1 MADLFARPPW
11 AYPAWM
17 SDRSAGH
24 AGPAVA
30 QPNPFVGREH
40 DLERLVAVYEAATA
54 GSPRIELIA
63 GEAGIGKT
71 RLVSELGAAVVDAG
85 GRVMIGGC
93 LDLADGGLPL
103 LPLAEA
109 LRGLA
114 RTTPWAELEQ
124 MLGPV
129 RPQLARLVPALGE
142 DGSASDEP
150 LATARMEEGVLAILG
165 RLAANR
171 PTLLV
176 FEDVHWI
183 DRASRDLVTF
193 LARNLAAEP
202 MLLVLTCRTED
213 VGTETDRWLAELA
226 RQPRVERLEIGR
238 LDRESVRGQMA
249 AILGSEPDPRSVD
262 RTWRRSDG
270 NPYFVEELA
279 TAGDDHPPPTL
290 AASVTGRLALLSPG
304 TREIVRIVAVG
315 GRSIDE
321 ELLVTV
327 ADRSA
332 AEVRGALHEAV
343 ERRVLLIDDD
353 GRIGFRHALVRE
365 VAAAEL
371 LPGERRELHE
381 RLASVLSVSSELAEP
396 SPAGAAA
403 ELAYHWEGAGRPDE
417 ALAAA
422 IDAGAAAA
430 RVAAWADADRQY
442 ERALRLAEAAQLP
455 ESIDRVELLR
465 RAAEAA
471 ELSGDFPRAQVLVDG
486 ALAVAEKTGERVALL
501 HARHGYLRWTQGDND
516 GSLAAYEQGLALLP
530 EEPPSAARARIL
542 GSLAGA
548 LLGLGRYEEG
558 RQAAS
563 DGVATAEAAGAKPEE
578 ARARNGLG
586 SILVALGDVEEG
598 IAQLEQ
604 SADLAAEAGPSDM
617 RVIGPY
623 NLAVNLAMA
632 GRLREAQDAAARGV
646 EAARTEGLQRRYGMD
661 LAALEGD
668 VLTRLGR
675 WDEAANVMDA
685 GLALDPSGRGTIYLA
700 TARGRLDALR
710 GDVVTAR
717 RWFSLADE
725 LAEGQIDADLAGY
738 LARARAET
746 ALVDGDAVTALEI
759 ARDGLAPLEGAD
771 DHFVRSPLLVLTIQ
785 AAAEVAE
792 GARATQSVAATN
804 PEVAPAIAELESQ
817 TASAPMVAALRAHA
831 VAEASRMEGE
841 SDPERWADAA
851 ARFAEIPDPFGVS
864 YARYRSAEAI
874 LRRDGIKADVGPL
887 LRDAAD
893 AAAALGAVPLYRSI
907 ETLARRARVPMDR
920 PEPGVPKPAPEGRPA
935 GLSGR
940 EIEVLRLVADGRSN
954 GEIGE
959 ALFIS
964 RKTAGVHV
972 THILDKLGVANR
984 VEAAMAAGRLGLLDD
999 PGEDQ

>member
-1 MADLFARPPW
+1 
-11 AYPAWM
+11 
-17 SDRSAGH
+17 
-24 AGPAVA
+24 
-30 QPNPFVGREH
+30 
-40 DLERLVAVYEAATA
+40 
-54 GSPRIELIA
+54 
-63 GEAGIGKT
+63 
-71 RLVSELGAAVVDAG
+71 
-85 GRVMIGGC
+85 
-93 LDLADGGLPL
+93 
-103 LPLAEA
+103 
-109 LRGLA
+109 
-114 RTTPWAELEQ
+114 

-129 RPQLARLVPALGE
+129 RPQLARLVPALGDVE
-142 DGSASDEP
+142 SGIEEP
-150 LATARMEEGVLAILG
+150 LAASRMEEGVLAILG
-165 RLAANR
+165 RLAAER
-171 PTLLV
+171 PTLLI

-202 MLLVLTCRTED
+202 MLLVLTARSED
-213 VGTETDRWLAELA
+213 LGTETDRWLAELT
-226 RQPRVERLEIGR
+226 RQPRVERLDLGR
-238 LDRESVRGQMA
+238 LDRDSVRAQLA
-249 AILGSEPDPRSVD
+249 AILGSDPDPHSVD

-290 AASVTGRLALLSPG
+290 AASVTGRLALLAPP

-321 ELLVTV
+321 ELLVAV
-327 ADRSA
+327 ADRPA
-332 AEVRGALHEAV
+332 TDVRDALREAV
-343 ERRVLLIDDD
+343 ERRVLLIGDD

-365 VAAAEL
+365 VAEEEL

-381 RLASVLSVSSELAEP
+381 RLASVLSERTELAEP

-403 ELAYHWEGAGRPDE
+403 ELAFHWEGAGRSSE
-417 ALAAA
+417 ALGAA
-422 IDAGAAAA
+422 IEAGAAAA

-442 ERALRLAEAAQLP
+442 ERALRLADATQLP
-455 ESIDRVELLR
+455 EVIDRVELLR

-471 ELSGDFPRAQVLVDG
+471 ELSGDLPRSQPLIDG
-486 ALAVAEKTGERVALL
+486 ALAVAEEKGERVALL

-516 GSLAAYEQGLALLP
+516 GSLAAYERGLALLP
-530 EEPPSAARARIL
+530 KKPPTAARARIL

-548 LLGLGRYEEG
+548 LLGLGRYDEG
-558 RQAAS
+558 RQVAS
-563 DGVATAEAAGAKPEE
+563 DGVACATAAGTKSEE
-578 ARARNGLG
+578 ARARNVLG

-598 IAQLEQ
+598 IAQLEL

-632 GRLREAQDAAARGV
+632 GRLREAQGAAARGV
-646 EAARTEGLQRRYGMD
+646 DAARTEGLQRRYGMD

-675 WDEAANVMDA
+675 WDEAAEAMDA
-685 GLALDPSGRGTIYLA
+685 GLALDPLGRGTIYLA

-710 GDVVTAR
+710 GDVETAR
-717 RWFSLADE
+717 RWFAVADE
-725 LAEGQIDADLAGY
+725 LAEGQIDADLAGF

-746 ALVDGDAVTALEI
+746 ALADGDAETALAI
-759 ARDGLAPLEGAD
+759 ASNGLIPLEGAD

-792 GARATQSVAATN
+792 ASRAAQGGAEPAA
-804 PEVAPAIAELESQ
+804 EVTTALAELESQ

-831 VAEASRMEGE
+831 VAEAGRMDGE

-851 ARFAEIPDPFGVS
+851 ARSAEIPDPFGVA

-874 LRRDGIKADVGPL
+874 LRRDGIKADVGAL

-893 AAAALGAVPLYRSI
+893 EAAALGALPLYRSI

-920 PEPGVPKPAPEGRPA
+920 PEPAKLAPERERRPG
-935 GLSGR
+935 GLSAR

-984 VEAAMAAGRLGLLDD
+984 VEAAMTAGRLGLLDD
-999 PGEDQ
+999 SVEDQ

>member
-1 MADLFARPPW
+1 VADLFVRLPW

-17 SDRSAGH
+17 TNRSAGH

-40 DLERLVAVYEAATA
+40 DLARLVAAYEAATA

-63 GEAGIGKT
+63 GEEGIGKT
-71 RLVSELGAAVVDAG
+71 RLVSELGSAVVAAG
-85 GRVMIGGC
+85 GRVMVGGC

-114 RTTPWAELEQ
+114 RSTPWPELEE

-142 DGSASDEP
+142 DGSATDEP

-165 RLAANR
+165 RLAADR

-193 LARNLAAEP
+193 LARNLATEP

-213 VGTETDRWLAELA
+213 VGTETDRWLTELA

-238 LDRESVRGQMA
+238 LNRESVRAQMV

-279 TAGDDHPPPTL
+279 TAGDDPPPPTL
-290 AASVTGRLALLSPG
+290 AASVTGRLALLSPR

-321 ELLVTV
+321 ELLVAV

-332 AEVRGALHEAV
+332 ADVRDALHEAV

-417 ALAAA
+417 ALEAA

-442 ERALRLAEAAQLP
+442 ERALRLADAAQLP
-455 ESIDRVELLR
+455 EGVDRVELLR

-486 ALAVAEKTGERVALL
+486 ALAAAEKTGERVALL
-501 HARHGYLRWTQGDND
+501 HARHGYLRWATTMAPWRRMSRASRCSPKSRRVPRGHASSDRSRVRSS
-516 GSLAAYEQGLALLP
+516 GSVATRR
-530 EEPPSAARARIL
+530 AARRHPMALPVPRLPARSRRRREHAT
-542 GSLAGA
+542 SLV
-548 LLGLGRYEEG
+548 R
-558 RQAAS
+558 S
-563 DGVATAEAAGAKPEE
+563 SWP
-578 ARARNGLG
+578 
-586 SILVALGDVEEG
+586 
-598 IAQLEQ
+598 
-604 SADLAAEAGPSDM
+604 
-617 RVIGPY
+617 
-623 NLAVNLAMA
+623 LAMSMRA
-632 GRLREAQDAAARGV
+632 SPSSSSLPTWRRRPV
-646 EAARTEGLQRRYGMD
+646 RRTC
-661 LAALEGD
+661 A
-668 VLTRLGR
+668 
-675 WDEAANVMDA
+675 
-685 GLALDPSGRGTIYLA
+685 S
-700 TARGRLDALR
+700 
-710 GDVVTAR
+710 
-717 RWFSLADE
+717 
-725 LAEGQIDADLAGY
+725 
-738 LARARAET
+738 
-746 ALVDGDAVTALEI
+746 
-759 ARDGLAPLEGAD
+759 
-771 DHFVRSPLLVLTIQ
+771 
-785 AAAEVAE
+785 
-792 GARATQSVAATN
+792 SVHTTW
-804 PEVAPAIAELESQ
+804 P
-817 TASAPMVAALRAHA
+817 
-831 VAEASRMEGE
+831 
-841 SDPERWADAA
+841 
-851 ARFAEIPDPFGVS
+851 
-864 YARYRSAEAI
+864 
-874 LRRDGIKADVGPL
+874 
-887 LRDAAD
+887 
-893 AAAALGAVPLYRSI
+893 
-907 ETLARRARVPMDR
+907 
-920 PEPGVPKPAPEGRPA
+920 
-935 GLSGR
+935 
-940 EIEVLRLVADGRSN
+940 
-954 GEIGE
+954 
-959 ALFIS
+959 
-964 RKTAGVHV
+964 
-972 THILDKLGVANR
+972 
-984 VEAAMAAGRLGLLDD
+984 
-999 PGEDQ
+999 

>member
-1 MADLFARPPW
+1 MADLFARLPW

-30 QPNPFVGREH
+30 QQHPFVGRDH
-40 DLERLVAVYEAATA
+40 DLERLVAVHEAATA
-54 GSPRIELIA
+54 GSPRIVLIA

-114 RTTPWAELEQ
+114 RTTPWAELEK

-129 RPQLARLVPALGE
+129 RPQLARLVPTLGE
-142 DGSASDEP
+142 DGSATDEP

-165 RLAANR
+165 RLAADR

-213 VGTETDRWLAELA
+213 VGTETDRWLTELA
-226 RQPRVERLEIGR
+226 RKPRVERLEIGR

-279 TAGDDHPPPTL
+279 TAGDGHPPPTL

-343 ERRVLLIDDD
+343 ERRVLLIDAD

-486 ALAVAEKTGERVALL
+486 ALAAAEKTGERVALL
-501 HARHGYLRWTQGDND
+501 HARHGYLRWAQGDND

-530 EEPPSAARARIL
+530 EEPPSAARRASSDRSRVRSS
-542 GSLAGA
+542 GS
-548 LLGLGRYEEG
+548 
-558 RQAAS
+558 
-563 DGVATAEAAGAKPEE
+563 VATKRAVRRHPMASPRPRLP
-578 ARARNGLG
+578 AR
-586 SILVALGDVEEG
+586 S
-598 IAQLEQ
+598 
-604 SADLAAEAGPSDM
+604 
-617 RVIGPY
+617 
-623 NLAVNLAMA
+623 
-632 GRLREAQDAAARGV
+632 
-646 EAARTEGLQRRYGMD
+646 RR
-661 LAALEGD
+661 
-668 VLTRLGR
+668 RR
-675 WDEAANVMDA
+675 
-685 GLALDPSGRGTIYLA
+685 GRGMA
-700 TARGRLDALR
+700 
-710 GDVVTAR
+710 
-717 RWFSLADE
+717 S
-725 LAEGQIDADLAGY
+725 
-738 LARARAET
+738 
-746 ALVDGDAVTALEI
+746 
-759 ARDGLAPLEGAD
+759 
-771 DHFVRSPLLVLTIQ
+771 VRS
-785 AAAEVAE
+785 
-792 GARATQSVAATN
+792 S
-804 PEVAPAIAELESQ
+804 
-817 TASAPMVAALRAHA
+817 
-831 VAEASRMEGE
+831 
-841 SDPERWADAA
+841 W
-851 ARFAEIPDPFGVS
+851 
-864 YARYRSAEAI
+864 RSATSKRASPSSSSRPTWRQRPV
-874 LRRDGIKADVGPL
+874 RRTCASSVRTTWP
-887 LRDAAD
+887 
-893 AAAALGAVPLYRSI
+893 
-907 ETLARRARVPMDR
+907 
-920 PEPGVPKPAPEGRPA
+920 
-935 GLSGR
+935 
-940 EIEVLRLVADGRSN
+940 
-954 GEIGE
+954 
-959 ALFIS
+959 
-964 RKTAGVHV
+964 
-972 THILDKLGVANR
+972 
-984 VEAAMAAGRLGLLDD
+984 
-999 PGEDQ
+999 

>member
-1 MADLFARPPW
+1 
-11 AYPAWM
+11 M
-17 SDRSAGH
+17 SDRTAAH
-24 AGPAVA
+24 TGPAVV
-30 QPNPFVGREH
+30 QPSPFVGRES
-40 DLERLVAVYEAATA
+40 DLTRLVAAYEAAA
-54 GSPRIELIA
+54 AASPRIELIV

-71 RLVSELGAAVVDAG
+71 RLVSELGSAVAEGG
-85 GRVMIGGC
+85 GRVLVGGC

-114 RTTPWAELEQ
+114 RTTPWPELEE

-142 DGSASDEP
+142 DGSATDEP

-165 RLAANR
+165 RLAADR
-171 PTLLV
+171 PTVLV

-193 LARNLAAEP
+193 LARNLATEP
-202 MLLVLTCRTED
+202 MLLVLTCRSD
-213 VGTETDRWLAELA
+213 DLGGDTDRWLAELA
-226 RQPRVERLEIGR
+226 RQPRVERHDLAP
-238 LDRESVRGQMA
+238 LDRESVRAQMT

-279 TAGDDHPPPTL
+279 SAGDDHAPPTL
-290 AASVTGRLALLSPG
+290 AASVTGRMGLLAPR

-321 ELLVTV
+321 ELLVAV
-327 ADRSA
+327 ADRPA
-332 AEVRGALHEAV
+332 PEVREALHEAV

-371 LPGERRELHE
+371 LPGEARELHE
-381 RLASVLSVSSELAEP
+381 RLASVLSMSSELAEP

-403 ELAYHWEGAGRPDE
+403 ELAYHWEGAGRPTE
-417 ALAAA
+417 ALEAA
-422 IDAGAAAA
+422 IDAGGAAA

-442 ERALRLAEAAQLP
+442 ERALRLADAAQLP
-455 ESIDRVELLR
+455 EGVDRVELLR

-471 ELSGDFPRAQVLVDG
+471 ELSGDLPRAQALVDD
-486 ALAVAEKTGERVALL
+486 ALAAAEDTGERVALL

-516 GSLAAYEQGLALLP
+516 GSLAAYERALALLP
-530 EEPPSAARARIL
+530 EKPPSAARARIL

-548 LLGLGRYEEG
+548 LLGLGRYDEG

-563 DGVATAEAAGAKPEE
+563 DGVATAQAAGAKSEE
-578 ARARNGLG
+578 ARARNVLG
-586 SILVALGDVEEG
+586 SILVARGDVEEG

-604 SADLAAEAGPSDM
+604 SAELAADAGPSDM

-675 WDEAANVMDA
+675 WDEAADVMDA

-700 TARGRLDALR
+700 TARGRLEALR
-710 GDVVTAR
+710 GDVVIAR
-717 RWFSLADE
+717 HWFSLADE

-746 ALVDGDAVTALEI
+746 ALVDGDAAAALEI
-759 ARDGLAPLEGAD
+759 AREGLVPLEGAD

-792 GARATQSVAATN
+792 GARATRDDAAPVA
-804 PEVAPAIAELESQ
+804 EVAPAIAELESH
-817 TASAPMVAALRAHA
+817 TESAPMVAALRAHA
-831 VAEASRMEGE
+831 VAEASRMDGA
-841 SDPERWADAA
+841 SDPQRWADAA
-851 ARFAEIPDPFGVS
+851 ARFAEIPDPFGVA

-893 AAAALGAVPLYRSI
+893 DAAALGALPLYRSI

-920 PEPGVPKPAPEGRPA
+920 PEPAMPEPRPGRRPA

-984 VEAAMAAGRLGLLDD
+984 VEAAMAAGRLGLLES

>member
-1 MADLFARPPW
+1 
-11 AYPAWM
+11 M

-30 QPNPFVGREH
+30 HPNPFVGRED
-40 DLERLVAVYEAATA
+40 DLARLVGAYDAAAA
-54 GSPRIELIA
+54 GSPRILLVA

-71 RLVSELGAAVVDAG
+71 RLLSELGSAVNQGG
-85 GRVMIGGC
+85 GRVLIGGC

-114 RTTPWAELEQ
+114 RTTSWPELEE

-142 DGSASDEP
+142 ATPATEEP
-150 LATARMEEGVLAILG
+150 LAATRMEEGVLAILG
-165 RLAANR
+165 RLAADR

-202 MLLVLTCRTED
+202 MLLVLTCRSDD
-213 VGTETDRWLAELA
+213 VQADTDRWLAELA
-226 RQPRVERLEIGR
+226 RQPRVERLDLRR
-238 LDRESVRGQMA
+238 LDRDAVRAQMTA
-249 AILGSEPDPRSVD
+249 LIGSEPDPRSVD

-290 AASVTGRLALLSPG
+290 AASVTGRLAQLSPA
-304 TREIVRIVAVG
+304 TREIVRIVAIG

-321 ELLVTV
+321 GLLVAAADRPV
-327 ADRSA
+327 AD
-332 AEVRGALHEAV
+332 VRDALREAV
-343 ERRVLLIDDD
+343 ERRVLLIGDD

-365 VAAAEL
+365 VSEEEL
-371 LPGERRELHE
+371 LAGERRELHE
-381 RLASVLSVSSELAEP
+381 RLASVLADRTELAEP

-403 ELAYHWEGAGRPDE
+403 ELAFHWEGAGRPAE
-417 ALAAA
+417 ALQAA
-422 IDAGAAAA
+422 IEAGAAAA

-442 ERALRLAEAAQLP
+442 ERALRLADAAQLP
-455 ESIDRVELLR
+455 DGIDPVELLR

-471 ELSGDFPRAQVLVDG
+471 ELSGDLPRAQSLVDR
-486 ALAVAEKTGERVALL
+486 ALAEAEDRSERVALL

-516 GSLAAYEQGLALLP
+516 GSLAAYERGLALLP
-530 EEPPSAARARIL
+530 KKPPTAARARIL

-548 LLGLGRYEEG
+548 LLGLGRYDEG
-558 RQAAS
+558 RRTAA
-563 DGVATAEAAGAKPEE
+563 DGVACAEAAGAKSEE
-578 ARARNGLG
+578 ARARNVLG
-586 SILVALGDVEEG
+586 SILVALGDVEAG

-617 RVIGPY
+617 RVVGPY

-632 GRLREAQDAAARGV
+632 GRLREAKDAASRGV

-675 WDEAANVMDA
+675 WDEAADVMDA

-710 GDVVTAR
+710 GDVDTAR
-717 RWFSLADE
+717 RWFSVADE

-746 ALVDGDAVTALEI
+746 ALVDGDGETALAI
-759 ARDGLAPLEGAD
+759 ARDGLLPLEGAD
-771 DHFVRSPLLVLTIQ
+771 DHFVRSPLLVLAVQ

-792 GARATQSVAATN
+792 AARAAQGDERPAA
-804 PEVAPAIAELESQ
+804 EVTSAIAELESQ

-831 VAEASRMEGE
+831 VAEASRLVGE

-851 ARFAEIPDPFGVS
+851 ARFAEIPDPFGVA

-874 LRRDGIKADVGPL
+874 LRRDGIRADVGGL

-893 AAAALGAVPLYRSI
+893 DAAALGALPLYRSI
-907 ETLARRARVPMDR
+907 ETLARRARVPMER
-920 PEPGVPKPAPEGRPA
+920 PEPATPESVPERRPA
-935 GLSGR
+935 GLSAR

>member
-11 AYPAWM
+11 AYPARM

>member
-1 MADLFARPPW
+1 
-11 AYPAWM
+11 M
-17 SDRSAGH
+17 SDRSAAH

-30 QPNPFVGREH
+30 QPIAFVGRET
-40 DLERLVAVYEAATA
+40 DITRLVAAYEAAAA
-54 GSPRIELIA
+54 GSPRIELIV

-71 RLVSELGAAVVDAG
+71 RLVSELGSAVVGGG
-85 GRVMIGGC
+85 GRVLIGGC

-114 RTTPWAELEQ
+114 RTTPWPELED

-129 RPQLARLVPALGE
+129 RPQLARLVPAFGE
-142 DGSASDEP
+142 DGSAADEP
-150 LATARMEEGVLAILG
+150 LASARMEEGVLAILG
-165 RLAANR
+165 RLAADR

-193 LARNLAAEP
+193 LARNLATEP
-202 MLLVLTCRTED
+202 MLLVLTCRTDDLEGD
-213 VGTETDRWLAELA
+213 TDRWLVELA
-226 RQPRVERLEIGR
+226 RQPRVERLDLGR
-238 LDRESVRGQMA
+238 LDRESVRAQMA

-279 TAGDDHPPPTL
+279 TAGDDHAPPTL
-290 AASVTGRLALLSPG
+290 AASVTGRLALLAPR

-321 ELLVTV
+321 ELLVAV

-332 AEVRGALHEAV
+332 PDVRDALHEAV
-343 ERRVLLIDDD
+343 ERRVLLIEDDD
-353 GRIGFRHALVRE
+353 RIGFRHALVRE

-371 LPGERRELHE
+371 LPGEARELHE
-381 RLASVLSVSSELAEP
+381 RLASVLSMSSELAEP

-403 ELAYHWEGAGRPDE
+403 ELAYHWEGAGRPIE
-417 ALAAA
+417 ALEAA

-442 ERALRLAEAAQLP
+442 ERALRLADAAQLP
-455 ESIDRVELLR
+455 EGVDRVELLR

-471 ELSGDFPRAQVLVDG
+471 ELTGDLPRAQTLVDG
-486 ALAVAEKTGERVALL
+486 ALAAAEETGERVALL

-516 GSLAAYEQGLALLP
+516 GSLAAYERGIALLP
-530 EEPPSAARARIL
+530 EKPPSAARARIL

-548 LLGLGRYEEG
+548 LLGLGRYDEG
-558 RQAAS
+558 RRAAS
-563 DGVATAEAAGAKPEE
+563 DGVATADAAGAKSEE
-578 ARARNGLG
+578 ARARNVLG

-675 WDEAANVMDA
+675 WDEAAEVMDT

-700 TARGRLDALR
+700 TARGRLEALR

-717 RWFSLADE
+717 QWFSVADE

-746 ALVDGDAVTALEI
+746 ALVDGDAVAALEI
-759 ARDGLAPLEGAD
+759 ARDGLIPLEGAD

-785 AAAEVAE
+785 AAAEAAE
-792 GARATQSVAATN
+792 GARATRGDVAPVA
-804 PEVAPAIAELESQ
+804 EAAPAIAELESQ
-817 TASAPMVAALRAHA
+817 TASAPMVAALHAHA

-841 SDPERWADAA
+841 SDPQRWADAA
-851 ARFAEIPDPFGVS
+851 ARFADIPDPFGVA

-893 AAAALGAVPLYRSI
+893 DAAALGALPLYRSI

-920 PEPGVPKPAPEGRPA
+920 PEPATPEPEPERRPA

-940 EIEVLRLVADGRSN
+940 EVEVLRLVADGRSN

-984 VEAAMAAGRLGLLDD
+984 VEAAMAAGRLGLLDEPD
-999 PGEDQ
+999 EDQ

>member
-1 MADLFARPPW
+1 
-11 AYPAWM
+11 M
-17 SDRSAGH
+17 SDSSAGH
-24 AGPAVA
+24 AAAGVA
-30 QPNPFVGREH
+30 HNPFVGRED
-40 DLERLVAVYEAATA
+40 DLARLVAAYDAASS
-54 GSPRIELIA
+54 GSPRIVLVA

-71 RLVSELGAAVVDAG
+71 RLLSELGTAVDEAS
-85 GRVMIGGC
+85 GRVLIGGC

-114 RTTPWAELEQ
+114 RTTSWPELEE

-129 RPQLARLVPALGE
+129 RPQLARLVPAFGE
-142 DGSASDEP
+142 DGSATDEP
-150 LATARMEEGVLAILG
+150 LAAARMEEGVLAILG
-165 RLAANR
+165 RLAADR

-183 DRASRDLVTF
+183 DRATRDLVTF
-193 LARNLAAEP
+193 LARNLGAEP

-213 VGTETDRWLAELA
+213 IQVETDRWLSELA
-226 RQPRVERLEIGR
+226 RQPRVERLDLGR
-238 LDRESVRGQMA
+238 LGRDSVRAQLA
-249 AILGSEPDPRSVD
+249 AILGSDPDPQSVD

-279 TAGDDHPPPTL
+279 TAGVDHPPPTL
-290 AASVTGRLALLSPG
+290 AASVTGRLALLAPP

-321 ELLVTV
+321 ELLVAV
-327 ADRSA
+327 ADRPA
-332 AEVRGALHEAV
+332 TEVRDALREAV
-343 ERRVLLIDDD
+343 ERRVLLIGDE

-365 VAAAEL
+365 VAEEEL

-381 RLASVLSVSSELAEP
+381 RLASVLSERIELAEP

-403 ELAYHWEGAGRPDE
+403 ELAFHWEGAGRSSE
-417 ALAAA
+417 ALGAA

-442 ERALRLAEAAQLP
+442 ERALRLADATQLP
-455 ESIDRVELLR
+455 DGIDRVELLR

-471 ELSGDFPRAQVLVDG
+471 ELSGDLPRAQTLIDG
-486 ALAVAEKTGERVALL
+486 ALAVAEETGERVALL
-501 HARHGYLRWTQGDND
+501 HARHGYLRWAQGDND
-516 GSLAAYEQGLALLP
+516 GSLAAYERGLALLP
-530 EEPPSAARARIL
+530 KKPPSAARARIL

-548 LLGLGRYEEG
+548 LLGLGRYDEG
-558 RQAAS
+558 RKVAS
-563 DGVATAEAAGAKPEE
+563 DGVACAETAGAKSEE
-578 ARARNGLG
+578 SRARNVLG
-586 SILVALGDVEEG
+586 STLVALGDVEGG
-598 IAQLEQ
+598 IAELEQ

-623 NLAVNLAMA
+623 NLAVNLAIA
-632 GRLREAQDAAARGV
+632 GRLREAQAAAARGV

-675 WDEAANVMDA
+675 WDDAAAVMDA
-685 GLALDPSGRGTIYLA
+685 GLALDPSARGTIYLA
-700 TARGRLDALR
+700 TARGRLEALR
-710 GDVVTAR
+710 GDVETAR
-717 RWFSLADE
+717 RWFAIADE
-725 LAEGQIDADLAGY
+725 LAEGQMDADLAGY

-746 ALVDGDAVTALEI
+746 ALVDGDAGSALAI
-759 ARDGLAPLEGAD
+759 ARDGLTPLEGAD
-771 DHFVRSPLLVLTIQ
+771 DHFVRSPLLVLIIQ

-792 GARATQSVAATN
+792 AQRAAQADAEPAA
-804 PEVAPAIAELESQ
+804 EVSTAIAELESQ
-817 TASAPMVAALRAHA
+817 TASAPMVAALKAHA
-831 VAEASRMEGE
+831 VAEASRMAGE

-851 ARFAEIPDPFGVS
+851 ARYGEIPDPFGVA
-864 YARYRSAEAI
+864 YARFRSAEAI
-874 LRRDGIKADVGPL
+874 LRRDGIKADVGGL
-887 LRDAAD
+887 VRDAAD
-893 AAAALGAVPLYRSI
+893 EAAALGALPLYRSI

-920 PEPGVPKPAPEGRPA
+920 PESAKLEPEPERRPG
-935 GLSGR
+935 GLSAR

-999 PGEDQ
+999 PVEDQ

>member
-1 MADLFARPPW
+1 
-11 AYPAWM
+11 M
-17 SDRSAGH
+17 SDSSAGH
-24 AGPAVA
+24 AAAGVA
-30 QPNPFVGREH
+30 HNPFVGRED
-40 DLERLVAVYEAATA
+40 DLARLVAAYDAASS
-54 GSPRIELIA
+54 GSPRIVLVA

-71 RLVSELGAAVVDAG
+71 RLLSELGTAVDEAS
-85 GRVMIGGC
+85 GRVLIGGC

-114 RTTPWAELEQ
+114 RTTSWPELEE

-129 RPQLARLVPALGE
+129 RPQLARLVPAFGE
-142 DGSASDEP
+142 DGSATDEP
-150 LATARMEEGVLAILG
+150 LAAARMEEGVLAILG
-165 RLAANR
+165 RLAADR

-183 DRASRDLVTF
+183 DRATRDLVTF
-193 LARNLAAEP
+193 LARNLGAEP

-213 VGTETDRWLAELA
+213 IQVETDRWLSELA
-226 RQPRVERLEIGR
+226 RQPRVERLDLGR
-238 LDRESVRGQMA
+238 LGRDSVRAQLA
-249 AILGSEPDPRSVD
+249 AILGSDPDPQSVD

-290 AASVTGRLALLSPG
+290 AASVTGRLALLAPP

-321 ELLVTV
+321 ELLVAV
-327 ADRSA
+327 ADRPA
-332 AEVRGALHEAV
+332 TDVRDALREAV
-343 ERRVLLIDDD
+343 ERRVLLIGDD

-365 VAAAEL
+365 VAEEEL

-381 RLASVLSVSSELAEP
+381 RLASVLSERIELAEP

-403 ELAYHWEGAGRPDE
+403 ELAFHWEGAGRSSE
-417 ALAAA
+417 ALGAA

-442 ERALRLAEAAQLP
+442 ERALRLADATQLP
-455 ESIDRVELLR
+455 DGIDRVELLR

-471 ELSGDFPRAQVLVDG
+471 ELSGDLPRAQTLIDG
-486 ALAVAEKTGERVALL
+486 ALAVAEETGERVALL
-501 HARHGYLRWTQGDND
+501 HARHGYLRWAQGDND
-516 GSLAAYEQGLALLP
+516 GSLAAYERGLALLP
-530 EEPPSAARARIL
+530 KKPPSAARARIL

-548 LLGLGRYEEG
+548 LLGLGRYDEG
-558 RQAAS
+558 RKVAS
-563 DGVATAEAAGAKPEE
+563 DGVACAETAGAKSEE
-578 ARARNGLG
+578 SRARNVLG

-598 IAQLEQ
+598 IAQLEL

-632 GRLREAQDAAARGV
+632 GRLREAQAAAARGV

-675 WDEAANVMDA
+675 WDDAAAVMDA
-685 GLALDPSGRGTIYLA
+685 GLALDPSARGTIYLA

-710 GDVVTAR
+710 GDVEAAR
-717 RWFSLADE
+717 RWFAVADE

-746 ALVDGDAVTALEI
+746 ALVDGDADSALAI
-759 ARDGLAPLEGAD
+759 ARDGLIPLEGAD

-792 GARATQSVAATN
+792 AARAGQGGAEPAAEVAA
-804 PEVAPAIAELESQ
+804 ALAELESQ

-831 VAEASRMEGE
+831 VAEASRMDGE
-841 SDPERWADAA
+841 SDPGRWADAA
-851 ARFAEIPDPFGVS
+851 ARSGEIPDPFGVA

-874 LRRDGIKADVGPL
+874 LRRDGIKADVGAL

-893 AAAALGAVPLYRSI
+893 GAAALGALPLYRSI

-920 PEPGVPKPAPEGRPA
+920 PEPAKLAPERERRPG
-935 GLSGR
+935 GLSAR

-999 PGEDQ
+999 SVEDQ

>member
-1 MADLFARPPW
+1 
-11 AYPAWM
+11 M
-17 SDRSAGH
+17 SDSSAGH
-24 AGPAVA
+24 AAAAVA
-30 QPNPFVGREH
+30 HNPIVGRED
-40 DLERLVAVYEAATA
+40 DLARLVYAYDAASL
-54 GSPRIELIA
+54 GSPRIVLIA

-71 RLVSELGAAVVDAG
+71 RLVEELGMAVDHVG
-85 GRVMIGGC
+85 GRVLIGGC
-93 LDLADGGLPL
+93 LDLADGGVPL

-114 RTTPWAELEQ
+114 RTTPWPELEA

-142 DGSASDEP
+142 AGSATDEP
-150 LATARMEEGVLAILG
+150 LAAARMEEGVLAILG
-165 RLAANR
+165 RLAADR

-193 LARNLAAEP
+193 LARNLASEP
-202 MLLVLTCRTED
+202 MLLVLTARSDDLES
-213 VGTETDRWLAELA
+213 ETDRWLAELS
-226 RQPRVERLEIGR
+226 RQPRVERLDLGR
-238 LDRESVRGQMA
+238 LNRDSVRAQLA
-249 AILGSEPDPRSVD
+249 AILGSDPDPHSVD

-279 TAGDDHPPPTL
+279 NAGDDHPPPTL
-290 AASVTGRLALLSPG
+290 AASVTGRLALLAPP

-321 ELLVTV
+321 ELLVAV
-327 ADRSA
+327 ADRPA
-332 AEVRGALHEAV
+332 TDVRDALREAV
-343 ERRVLLIDDD
+343 ERRVLLIGDD

-365 VAAAEL
+365 VAAEEL

-381 RLASVLSVSSELAEP
+381 RLASVLSDRTELAEP

-403 ELAYHWEGAGRPDE
+403 ELAFHWEGAGRSSE

-422 IDAGAAAA
+422 IEAGAAAA

-442 ERALRLAEAAQLP
+442 ERALRLADATQLP
-455 ESIDRVELLR
+455 DGIDRVELLR

-471 ELSGDFPRAQVLVDG
+471 ELSGDLPRSQTLIDG
-486 ALAVAEKTGERVALL
+486 ALAVAEETGERVALL
-501 HARHGYLRWTQGDND
+501 HARHGYLRWAQGDND
-516 GSLAAYEQGLALLP
+516 GSLDAYERGLALLP
-530 EEPPSAARARIL
+530 KKPPSAARARIL

-548 LLGLGRYEEG
+548 LLGLGRYDEG
-558 RQAAS
+558 RKVAS
-563 DGVATAEAAGAKPEE
+563 DGVVCAEAAGAKSEE
-578 ARARNGLG
+578 SRARNVLG
-586 SILVALGDVEEG
+586 STLVALGDVEGG
-598 IAQLEQ
+598 IAELEQ

-617 RVIGPY
+617 RVIAPY
-623 NLAVNLAMA
+623 NLAVNLAIA
-632 GRLREAQDAAARGV
+632 GRLRDAQAAAARGV
-646 EAARTEGLQRRYGMD
+646 DAARTEGLQRRYGMD

-675 WDEAANVMDA
+675 WDDAAAVMDA
-685 GLALDPSGRGTIYLA
+685 GLALDPSARGTIYLA
-700 TARGRLDALR
+700 TARGRLAALR
-710 GDVVTAR
+710 GDVETAR
-717 RWFSLADE
+717 RWFATADE
-725 LAEGQIDADLAGY
+725 LAEGQMDADLAGY

-746 ALVDGDAVTALEI
+746 ALVDGDADSALAI
-759 ARDGLAPLEGAD
+759 ARDGLTPLEGAD
-771 DHFVRSPLLVLTIQ
+771 DHFVRSPLLVLIIQ

-792 GARATQSVAATN
+792 AERAAQASAEPAADVST
-804 PEVAPAIAELESQ
+804 AIAELESQ
-817 TASAPMVAALRAHA
+817 TASAPIVAALKAHA

-851 ARFAEIPDPFGVS
+851 ARYGEIPDPFGVA
-864 YARYRSAEAI
+864 YARFRSAEAI
-874 LRRDGIKADVGPL
+874 LRRDGIKADVGGL
-887 LRDAAD
+887 VRDAAD
-893 AAAALGAVPLYRSI
+893 EAAALGALPLYRSI

-920 PEPGVPKPAPEGRPA
+920 PEAAKLEPAAERRPG
-935 GLSGR
+935 GLSAR

-984 VEAAMAAGRLGLLDD
+984 VEAAMAAGRLGLLED
-999 PGEDQ
+999 PAEDQ

>member
-1 MADLFARPPW
+1 M
-11 AYPAWM
+11 
-17 SDRSAGH
+17 
-24 AGPAVA
+24 V
-30 QPNPFVGREH
+30 
-40 DLERLVAVYEAATA
+40 
-54 GSPRIELIA
+54 
-63 GEAGIGKT
+63 
-71 RLVSELGAAVVDAG
+71 
-85 GRVMIGGC
+85 GGC

-114 RTTPWAELEQ
+114 RTTPWPELEE

-142 DGSASDEP
+142 DGSVTDEP

-165 RLAANR
+165 RLAADR

-183 DRASRDLVTF
+183 DRATRDLVTF

-213 VGTETDRWLAELA
+213 LGTETDRWLIELT

-238 LDRESVRGQMA
+238 LDRESVRAQLV

-290 AASVTGRLALLSPG
+290 AASVTGRLGLLSPR

-321 ELLVTV
+321 ELLVAV

-332 AEVRGALHEAV
+332 ADVRDALHEAV

-417 ALAAA
+417 ALEAA

-442 ERALRLAEAAQLP
+442 ERALRLADAAQLP
-455 ESIDRVELLR
+455 EGIDRVEVLR

-471 ELSGDFPRAQVLVDG
+471 ELSGDFPRAQVLVDR
-486 ALAVAEKTGERVALL
+486 ALAAAEKTGERVALL

-530 EEPPSAARARIL
+530 KKPPSAARARIL

-558 RQAAS
+558 RKAAS

-578 ARARNGLG
+578 ARARNVLG

-623 NLAVNLAMA
+623 NLAVNLALA

-675 WDEAANVMDA
+675 WDEAATVMDA
-685 GLALDPSGRGTIYLA
+685 GIALDPSGRGTIYLA

-717 RWFSLADE
+717 RWFSFADE

-759 ARDGLAPLEGAD
+759 ARDGLLPLEGAD

-792 GARATQSVAATN
+792 GARATQSDAAPN

-831 VAEASRMEGE
+831 VAEASRLEGE

-851 ARFAEIPDPFGVS
+851 ARFAEIPDPFGVA
-864 YARYRSAEAI
+864 YARYRSSEAI

-893 AAAALGAVPLYRSI
+893 AAAALGALPLYRSI

-920 PEPGVPKPAPEGRPA
+920 PEPAAPASAPERRPA

-984 VEAAMAAGRLGLLDD
+984 VEAAMAAGRLGLLED